1 MSYVYRAVMGG
12 WDRMPVGA
20 WYSTQDQFPTNADTP
35 QAATINTTVFAR
47 DIVVVDSSK
56 FKVSQAGIYNI
67 EYTAQLHNTGGGGNS
82 AHAHLYLAKN
92 GNDITYSANR
102 KSIIANNP
110 YVLASRNF
118 MVEAA
123 VDDYFQIM
131 LEVSHVGCGLEFEL
145 PNATPGIPSI
155 SVTINQV
162 G

>member
-1 MSYVYRAVMGG
+1 MAYVYRAIMGG

-20 WYSTQDQFPTNADTP
+20 WYSTQDQYPTVADTP
-35 QAATINTTVFAR
+35 QAATVNTTVFAR
-47 DIVVVDSSK
+47 DIVVVDGSK

-67 EYTAQLHNTGGGGNS
+67 EYTAQIYNTGGGGNT
-82 AHAHLYLAKN
+82 AHTHIYLAKN
-92 GNDITYSANR
+92 TIDLTYSANR
-102 KSIIANNP
+102 ISSIANNP
-110 YVLASRNF
+110 YVVATRNF

-131 LEVSHVGCGLEFEL
+131 FEVNHVNIGFEFES
-145 PNATPGIPSI
+145 PNATPGVPSI